1 MDRLTAMCVFRKVV
15 ERGSFT
21 VAAEQMRMSNASVSK
36 YVAALENHIGT
47 PLLAR
52 TTRRINLTDA
62 GRSYYDKC
70 VRILDDVEE
79 AEKSAGQLQTTP
91 RGLLKVR
98 APVSLGTAHLGR
110 TVADFLAGFPEVTI
124 DMTLNDR
131 FVDPAEEGVDVALFI
146 ADHVKDPTGATRA
159 IAKMPR
165 MLVAAPAYLA
175 ARGAPETLADLVR
188 HNCLV
193 YTRGQTPDEWR
204 FTEAGSERM
213 VRVGGNCRCNN
224 SLVLREALLAGAGI
238 GLLPAFLVT
247 GHLADGN
254 LHTVLPGVVPEPRT
268 LFAVFPQPRRP
279 SPKVREFVNFV
290 ARSFAADS
298 QWQLEAEDATAVA

>member
-1 MDRLTAMCVFRKVV
+1 MDRFAAMGVFRKVV

-21 VAAEQMRMSNASVSK
+21 VAAEQLDMSNASVSK

-70 VRILDDVEE
+70 VRILDDVED

-98 APVSLGTAHLGR
+98 APASLGTAHLGK

-124 DMTLNDR
+124 EMTLNDR
-131 FVDPAEEGVDVALFI
+131 FIDPADEGVDVALFI
-146 ADHVKDPTGATRA
+146 ADHVKDATGATRA

-165 MLVAAPAYLA
+165 VLVATPAYLA
-175 ARGAPETLADLVR
+175 EHGAPAALADLAR

-224 SLVLREALLAGAGI
+224 SLVLREALLASAGI
-238 GLLPAFLVT
+238 GLMPAFLVAT
-247 GHLADGN
+247 DLADGH
-254 LHTVLPGVVPEPRT
+254 LHTVLPGSVPEPRT
-268 LFAVFPQPRRP
+268 LYAVFPQPRRP

-290 ARSFAADS
+290 ARSFATDS
-298 QWQLEAEDATAVA
+298 QWQLDVEHTASV